1 MEEVKKYRSRN
12 RRRLIVILI
21 ALVIIAIF
29 SIYSASVSTM
39 DMTFM
44 EAYNLIYKKLF
55 DIPLTTHMER
65 IKTIIIF
72 DYNMPRTVGA
82 IAVGVSLAVCGAI
95 MQSITRN
102 PLTDSYTIGISSAA
116 LLGVTIAMAQG
127 ICVIPGLLGNDAYV
141 VNAFVFALIPSAAI
155 VFVST
160 FKKMSPT
167 MMILIGIGIMYLFNA
182 MATFLKFNASEETLQ
197 QIYEWGVGTL
207 SMVDWDATYTMV
219 AGACLV
225 FAVGMIFANSIN
237 VMGAGDS
244 MAKALGVRPIFTRV
258 LCFVVISISTG
269 ACVAFTG
276 TIGFVG
282 LVGPHVAR
290 LLVGSNN
297 KILIPTSAVIG
308 ALLILGADIIVRVL
322 PGGLPVGV
330 ITAIIGSP
338 IFLYILYKQKKN
350 TGF

>member
-1 MEEVKKYRSRN
+1 
-12 RRRLIVILI
+12 
-21 ALVIIAIF
+21 
-29 SIYSASVSTM
+29 
-39 DMTFM
+39 
-44 EAYNLIYKKLF
+44 
-55 DIPLTTHMER
+55 
-65 IKTIIIF
+65 
-72 DYNMPRTVGA
+72 
-82 IAVGVSLAVCGAI
+82 
-95 MQSITRN
+95 
-102 PLTDSYTIGISSAA
+102 
-116 LLGVTIAMAQG
+116 
-127 ICVIPGLLGNDAYV
+127 
-141 VNAFVFALIPSAAI
+141 
-155 VFVST
+155 
-160 FKKMSPT
+160 
-167 MMILIGIGIMYLFNA
+167 
-182 MATFLKFNASEETLQ
+182 
-197 QIYEWGVGTL
+197 
-207 SMVDWDATYTMV
+207 
-219 AGACLV
+219 
-225 FAVGMIFANSIN
+225 
-237 VMGAGDS
+237 MGAGDS